1 MPKIDDILNKSQL
14 SPLQQKVFDYLQG
27 HDDEVFGYNDVK
39 ELCGKIH
46 HKGSQRGVSFT
57 FWALLKKKLIDK
69 ERVGKYIYFG
79 SFAAI
84 ESLRKQ
90 KKTQGQNESKEK

>member
-1 MPKIDDILNKSQL
+1 MPKINDVINQSQL
-14 SPLQQKVFDYLQG
+14 SPLQQKVLDYLQE
-27 HDDEVFGYNDVK
+27 HDDEVFGYGDVK
-39 ELCGKIH
+39 ELCEKIN

-79 SFAAI
+79 SKTAI
-84 ESLRKQ
+84 KSLREQ
-90 KKTQGQNESKEK
+90 KRTQSQNR

>member
-1 MPKIDDILNKSQL
+1 MPKISDVIKKSQL
-14 SPLQQKVFDYLQG
+14 SPLQQKVLDYLQE
-27 HDDEVFGYNDVK
+27 HDDEVFGYGDVK
-39 ELCGKIH
+39 ELCEKIN

-79 SFAAI
+79 SKSAI
-84 ESLRKQ
+84 NSLREQ
-90 KKTQGQNESKEK
+90 KRTQSQND

>member
-1 MPKIDDILNKSQL
+1 MPKINDVINQSQL
-14 SPLQQKVFDYLQG
+14 SPLQQKVLDYLQE
-27 HDDEVFGYNDVK
+27 HDDEVFGYGDVK
-39 ELCGKIH
+39 ELCEKIN

-79 SFAAI
+79 SKSAI
-84 ESLRKQ
+84 KSLREQ
-90 KKTQGQNESKEK
+90 KKTQSQNR

>member
-1 MPKIDDILNKSQL
+1 MPKINDVIKKSQL
-14 SPLQQKVFDYLQG
+14 SPLQQKVLDYLLE
-27 HDDEVFGYNDVK
+27 HDDEVFGYGDVK
-39 ELCGKIH
+39 ELCEKIN

-79 SFAAI
+79 SKSAI
-84 ESLRKQ
+84 SSLREQ
-90 KKTQGQNESKEK
+90 KKTQIQNG

>member
-1 MPKIDDILNKSQL
+1 MPKVDDVVKKSQL
-14 SPLQQKVFDYLQG
+14 SPLQQKVFDYLQE
-27 HDDEVFGYNDVK
+27 HDDEVFGYGDVK
-39 ELCGKIH
+39 ELCEKIN

-79 SFAAI
+79 SKSAI
-84 ESLRKQ
+84 KSLREQ
-90 KKTQGQNESKEK
+90 KKTQSQNR

>member
-1 MPKIDDILNKSQL
+1 MPKINDVINQSQL
-14 SPLQQKVFDYLQG
+14 SPLQQKVLDYLQQ
-27 HDDEVFGYNDVK
+27 HDDEVFGYGDVK
-39 ELCGKIH
+39 ELCEKIK

-79 SFAAI
+79 SKSAI
-84 ESLRKQ
+84 RSLREQ
-90 KKTQGQNESKEK
+90 KRTQSQNR